1 MLQSSFKSFL
11 LQSKAFWKHCFWFL
25 YLQVVSTEKETL
37 RKWKAVSLNVPA
49 GFKRPGCFHTRR
61 AVSQAFA
68 EGRSCRVEWVCP
80 PTAVRG
86 LGASETFQ
94 REPSL
99 SSSHYH
105 EWGVRTLALGPA
117 VECWVGARQTA
128 PPGWV
133 PPGSLPAPSCMFSR
147 VPNLDGQEDP
157 GQQVA
162 VSWARTARFQQLWQT
177 VKSLGSW
184 TWCLTVS
191 SSEKYDRHSFWCLY
205 WSAMAT
211 AGPAERKGGG
221 LAQFPLLTA
230 HSEMNRSQ
238 VWEKPKTFI
247 ATIKPKETHKRH
259 SANTPSHYHYFNT
272 SWPANFLILKCK

>member
-1 MLQSSFKSFL
+1 MKGSFT
-11 LQSKAFWKHCFWFL
+11 
-25 YLQVVSTEKETL
+25 Y
-37 RKWKAVSLNVPA
+37 RA
-49 GFKRPGCFHTRR
+49 GFKRSGCFHTHR
-61 AVSQAFA
+61 AVSQAFT
-68 EGRSCRVEWVCP
+68 EERSCRVEWVCL
-80 PTAVRG
+80 PTAARG

-105 EWGVRTLALGPA
+105 EWGVRTLALRPA
-117 VECWVGARQTA
+117 VECWVCTRQTA

-162 VSWARTARFQQLWQT
+162 VSCARTASFQQLWQT

-191 SSEKYDRHSFWCLY
+191 SSEKYDRYSFWCLY

-211 AGPAERKGGG
+211 AGLAERKGGWSCTVSSPYSS
-221 LAQFPLLTA
+221 LRNEQISSMRKTKNLYCDNKTKRNTQKALCKHSFSLPLFQ
-230 HSEMNRSQ
+230 H
-238 VWEKPKTFI
+238 
-247 ATIKPKETHKRH
+247 
-259 SANTPSHYHYFNT
+259 
-272 SWPANFLILKCK
+272 